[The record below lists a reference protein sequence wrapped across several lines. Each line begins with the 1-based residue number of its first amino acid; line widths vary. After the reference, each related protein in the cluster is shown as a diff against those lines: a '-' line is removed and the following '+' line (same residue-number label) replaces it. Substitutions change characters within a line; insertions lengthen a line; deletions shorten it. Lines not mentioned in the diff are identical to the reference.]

1 MTVLDTENESES
13 DASSILTEIFS
24 DDGLD
29 DDSATDLDPDS
40 DSEDL
45 DDESDSEDDEA
56 VDEGQLSPE
65 EYLAKAE
72 QLDVSQLRQ
81 KRYSPTTQEKLD
93 DTGEYWNR

>member
-13 DASSILTEIFS
+13 DTSSIFTEIFS
-24 DDGLD
+24 DDRLD
-29 DDSATDLDPDS
+29 NDSATDLDPDS

-45 DDESDSEDDEA
+45 DDESDSKDDKA
-56 VDEGQLSPE
+56 VNKGQLSPE

-72 QLDVSQLRQ
+72 QLDVSQLQQ

-93 DTGEYWNR
+93 NISKYWNR